1 MEIAF
6 EDLCSRFDL
15 YLNRI
20 YHETTVSH
28 KGIIVFDKSAYEGS
42 LQKLSMEFRQTGTRW
57 RNIRNIREVPFFVDS
72 RASRLIQFA
81 DHVAYAVFRR
91 YNAGDLT
98 YFNCIENRF
107 DNHHGVIHGLVHKQ
121 TNNPTCTCPAC
132 ITRKS
137 SLPMKIDP
145 AERCSWIKRLRPRS
159 TWPGSTMNSWQRWLA
174 SPHHLYSAVLSDFK
188 SWSLA
193 FQMLIFPGWISYW
206 QLSRQGESPFPARP
220 ATRFHWPGSLM
231 APCCLFRPWTHNEH
245 HQKDS
250 GAWWW
255 RWITRIIPQT
265 SWF

>member
-1 MEIAF
+1 LYLLYLDDSGSIPNAKEDYFVLGGVCIPERSMSHLASKLDDYASQINPSDPSQIEFHASEIFSARKPPWNRYKNREERVQLIKNTLNCIKSLNSDTVFFACAVHKKSYQNCDPMEIAF

-72 RASRLIQFA
+72 RASRLIQLA

-91 YNAGDLT
+91 YNASDLT

-107 DNHHGVIHGLVHKQ
+107 DNHQGVIHGLVHKQ
-121 TNNPTCTCPAC
+121 TYNPTCTCPAC

-137 SLPMKIDP
+137 SLPTKPEQIG
-145 AERCSWIKRLRPRS
+145 RC
-159 TWPGSTMNSWQRWLA
+159 
-174 SPHHLYSAVLSDFK
+174 
-188 SWSLA
+188 
-193 FQMLIFPGWISYW
+193 
-206 QLSRQGESPFPARP
+206 E
-220 ATRFHWPGSLM
+220 
-231 APCCLFRPWTHNEH
+231 
-245 HQKDS
+245 
-250 GAWWW
+250 
-255 RWITRIIPQT
+255 
-265 SWF
+265 